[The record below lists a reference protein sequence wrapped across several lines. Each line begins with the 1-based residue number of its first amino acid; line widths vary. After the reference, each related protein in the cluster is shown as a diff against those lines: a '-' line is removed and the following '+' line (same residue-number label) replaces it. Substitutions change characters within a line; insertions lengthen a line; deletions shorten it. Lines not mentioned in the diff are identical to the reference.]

1 MPSPTSSR
9 IDWFFLA
16 TNSLIPKNSPI
27 TIIVEYAIPKNGLIP
42 SITSINPAIK
52 IISRRSNFNK
62 NRLNQIDKN
71 MPSSVLVVYFIQNQ
85 FSNSSSLLDNMGTK

>member
-9 IDWFFLA
+9 MDWFFLA
-16 TNSLIPKNSPI
+16 TNSLIPKNNPMDMI
-27 TIIVEYAIPKNGLIP
+27 AEYAIPKNGFIP
-42 SITSINPAIK
+42 SITRISPAIK

-62 NRLNQIDKN
+62 NKLNQIDKN

-85 FSNSSSLLDNMGTK
+85 FSNSSSLLDNRCIK